1 MELVWMPYQSVL
13 QQTYPS
19 FLTTLTRSSFSV
31 HMVFIP
37 ALLRN
42 VEIETVKLTL
52 QSQTL
57 IQKKTFR
64 LGMQNKT
71 LSSTQ
76 GLNIRRVSGHQQSSE
91 IPEESFWECWTLKEC
106 LKETLSQKQSFHFL
120 ALSLDLISWIPL
132 HFFHKQ
138 WKFELAVNCLTN

>member
-1 MELVWMPYQSVL
+1 MELVWMPYRSVL

-76 GLNIRRVSGHQQSSE
+76 WLNIRRVSGHQQSSE
-91 IPEESFWECWTLKEC
+91 IPEESVWECWTFKEC
-106 LKETLSQKQSFHFL
+106 LKDTLSQKHCLSTFWLWAWTSLVEFHYT
-120 ALSLDLISWIPL
+120 
-132 HFFHKQ
+132 FF
-138 WKFELAVNCLTN
+138 TNNENLNGP